1 MVKRI
6 GLWALAG
13 LSVGVCWAFIAA
25 TVGPRYDFNHSI
37 LVAITVPL
45 SSIGRV
51 RSIPMSYYVSILMNA
66 ATYALIGLAV
76 EPFWRAIAGHVRSEK
91 VARP

>member
-1 MVKRI
+1 MMKRI
-6 GLWALAG
+6 GLWAFAG
-13 LSVGVCWAFIAA
+13 FSVGVCWAFIAA
-25 TVGPRYDFNHSI
+25 TVGPRYDFSHSI

-51 RSIPMSYYVSILMNA
+51 RRIPVSYYESILMNA
-66 ATYALIGLAV
+66 ATYALVGLAV
-76 EPFWRAIAGHVRSEK
+76 EPFWRAIASHVQSEK